1 MLETLNK
8 LTAEFKKFEELIQAN
23 SSMNDHQTSSI
34 NELISSFEKLQER
47 ISSIENESNSLD
59 DLIIDEIQKIT
70 QKTDE
75 LAQMGVDVKKL
86 QKLEDKVTKEINEL
100 KNTVKSEVE
109 KHKLEKSETD
119 ESQDSKIKDLDT
131 KLNDAKIKSVQVDQ
145 AQNEEILE
153 NTMDIIDLR
162 KTVNKLDKDYSD
174 RMIDKA
180 VYNSVDVRIKRFFKT
195 ALKELSRFL
204 IYFCAYELL
213 VHAYITF
220 IQ

>member
-34 NELISSFEKLQER
+34 NELIGSFEKLQER
-47 ISSIENESNSLD
+47 ISNIENESNSLD
-59 DLIIDEIQKIT
+59 DLIIDEIQKIA

-119 ESQDSKIKDLDT
+119 ESQDAKIKDLDS
-131 KLNDAKIKSVQVDQ
+131 KLNDAKIKSVQV

>member
-59 DLIIDEIQKIT
+59 DLIIDEVQKIA

-100 KNTVKSEVE
+100 KNAVKSEVE

-119 ESQDSKIKDLDT
+119 ESQDSKIKDLDN

>member
-34 NELISSFEKLQER
+34 NELIGSFEKLQER
-47 ISSIENESNSLD
+47 ISNIENESNSLD
-59 DLIIDEIQKIT
+59 DLIIDEIQKIA

-119 ESQDSKIKDLDT
+119 ESQDAKIKDLDS